1 MSMQTKLAAA
11 TGLDLT
17 TATTTSTITESDS
30 PLTST
35 IRVVNN
41 DARADETPSISETDH
56 VPTSTLLSN
65 TSGTHRNIPI
75 AITSPFTSCDTD
87 TSSPIRSSVFGPR
100 LSISRGGT
108 PRTFQSHRTPKTS
121 HSFGDRGKLSL
132 DASSP
137 RSRGMTFPHVSSRVI
152 KSGSHKTLDANPHTP
167 ENSSTDSLQESGSDR
182 DRDADSVLSFTPS
195 MGGKNL
201 ANWFSGLLGR
211 S

>member
-1 MSMQTKLAAA
+1 MQTKLAAA

-17 TATTTSTITESDS
+17 TAT
-30 PLTST
+30 T

-87 TSSPIRSSVFGPR
+87 TSSPIHSSVFGPR

>member
-1 MSMQTKLAAA
+1 MQSSQNQPRL
-11 TGLDLT
+11 LDNN
-17 TATTTSTITESDS
+17 
-30 PLTST
+30 
-35 IRVVNN
+35 NN
-41 DARADETPSISETDH
+41 DVRADETPSISETDH

-65 TSGTHRNIPI
+65 TFGTHRNIPI
-75 AITSPFTSCDTD
+75 VITSPFTSCDTD
-87 TSSPIRSSVFGPR
+87 TSSPIHSSVFGPR

-121 HSFGDRGKLSL
+121 RSFDDRGRLSL

-152 KSGSHKTLDANPHTP
+152 KSGSHKTSDANQHTP
-167 ENSSTDSLQESGSDR
+167 ESSSTDSLQESGSDR

>member
-1 MSMQTKLAAA
+1 MQTKLVAA

-17 TATTTSTITESDS
+17 AVMTTSTITESDS

-56 VPTSTLLSN
+56 VPTSTLLSI

-87 TSSPIRSSVFGPR
+87 TSSPIHSSVFEPR

-137 RSRGMTFPHVSSRVI
+137 CSRGMTFPHVSSRVI